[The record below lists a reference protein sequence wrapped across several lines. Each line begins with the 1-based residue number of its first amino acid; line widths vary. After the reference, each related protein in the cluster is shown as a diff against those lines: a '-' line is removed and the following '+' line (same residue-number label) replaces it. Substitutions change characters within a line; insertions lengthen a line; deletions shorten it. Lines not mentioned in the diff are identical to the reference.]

1 MRKVNYL
8 IGVALAAMSLAAFNA
23 QARGGGMG
31 GGMGAGV
38 GAGMSAGV
46 GGGSVG
52 LQAGGMS
59 SSHMSGHGIANTNG
73 FSASDRDTGMAR
85 AQDRSST
92 HANLADSRT
101 RTRYM
106 HTRHHTARRHE
117 GKHVAHQ
124 YGHASN

>member
-1 MRKVNYL
+1 MKKANYL
-8 IGVALAAMSLAAFNA
+8 IGVALAAMSLVALNA
-23 QARGGGMG
+23 QARG

-46 GGGSVG
+46 DGGSMG
-52 LQAGGMS
+52 LRAGGMS
-59 SSHMSGHGIANTNG
+59 SSHMSTSGMANTNG
-73 FSASDRDTGMAR
+73 FSASDRDNGMAR
-85 AQDRSST
+85 AQDRSSM

-101 RTRYM
+101 RTRYT
-106 HTRHHTARRHE
+106 HTRHHTTQRHE

>member
-1 MRKVNYL
+1 MKKANYL
-8 IGVALAAMSLAAFNA
+8 IGVALAAMSLVALNA

-38 GAGMSAGV
+38 GVSAGV
-46 GGGSVG
+46 GGGSMG

-59 SSHMSGHGIANTNG
+59 STHMSGSGMANTNG

-85 AQDRSST
+85 AEDRSST

-101 RTRYM
+101 RARYT
-106 HTRHHTARRHE
+106 HTRHHTTRRHE